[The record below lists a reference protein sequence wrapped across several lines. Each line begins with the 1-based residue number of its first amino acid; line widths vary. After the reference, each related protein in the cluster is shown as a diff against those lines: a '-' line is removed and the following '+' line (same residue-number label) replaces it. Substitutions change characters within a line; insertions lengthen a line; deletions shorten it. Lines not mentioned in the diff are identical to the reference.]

1 MTTET
6 ENETLTRVGP
16 GTPMGELMRQY
27 WVPAVMS
34 SELKAD
40 GDPVRFMLLGEKLVA
55 FRDSAGRAGILDHR
69 CPHRRASL
77 FYGRNEAGGLR
88 CVYHGWK
95 FDVTGQCLET
105 LNVPNPDFHRHV
117 RAKAYRTAE
126 HNGIVYVYMGE
137 RADPPPLPR
146 FECNQV
152 DGGDMHLQFTLREC
166 NWLQAVEGE
175 LDTSHVGIMHF
186 GALNR
191 AQLSGDAMQQFL
203 VTNRAPEYKIE
214 QTQYGYI
221 YAAYRPADGDDLY
234 WRVGHFLMPF
244 WTSPPIN
251 HLTTNVLQRAFVPI
265 DDTHTMFVS
274 MYKKGAYP
282 EARMRA
288 QAGVAGASQN
298 YPYLPNTTD
307 WLGRWRLR
315 ANRDND
321 YEIDR
326 EVQRTRSFTGIE
338 GVQLQDQA
346 VQESMG
352 GITDRPG
359 ENLAPSDIMVTR
371 VRRLLL
377 DAARAWKEERKLPF
391 SAENAEAYDGVR
403 GGQMLAHRDADWLD
417 AYAKTLAGAPWKDVG
432 KVESLV

>member
-1 MTTET
+1 MTTAS

-27 WVPAVMS
+27 WVPCALS

-40 GDPVRFMLLGEKLVA
+40 GDPLRVLILGEKLVA
-55 FRDSAGRAGILDHR
+55 FRDSQGKVGILDHR

-77 FYGRNEAGGLR
+77 FYGRNEGGGIR

-95 FDVTGQCLET
+95 FDVTGRCLET
-105 LNVPNPDFHRHV
+105 QNVPNPEFATKV
-117 RAKAYRTAE
+117 RARAYHAAE
-126 HNGIVYVYMGE
+126 RNGVVYVYMGQRE
-137 RADPPPLPR
+137 QPPELPG

-152 DGGDMHLQFTLREC
+152 PEEDVFVRLTLREC

-186 GALNR
+186 GAVNKEQF
-191 AQLSGDAMQQFL
+191 AGDSLHQYMVA
-203 VTNRAPEYKIE
+203 NRAPEYQIQE
-214 QTQYGYI
+214 TPYGYV
-221 YAAYRPADGDDLY
+221 YAAYRPATEDQLY
-234 WRVGHFLMPF
+234 WRFGHFSLPF

-251 HLTTNVLQRAFVPI
+251 DLSTNVLQRAFVPM
-265 DDTHTMFVS
+265 DDTHTLFVS
-274 MYKKGAYP
+274 MFKKGAYT
-282 EARMRA
+282 AQRSRA
-288 QAGVAGASQN
+288 AEGISGASQN

-315 ANRDND
+315 ANASND
-321 YEIDR
+321 YELNR

-352 GITDRPG
+352 EIVDR
-359 ENLAPSDIMVTR
+359 ENETLAPSDIMIVR

-377 DAARAWKEERKLPF
+377 DAARAWKEEKKLHF
-391 SAENAEAYDGVR
+391 SAEHPEIYSGVR
-403 GGQMLAHRDADWLD
+403 GGQLVAHKDEQWLEAYKRQLAA
-417 AYAKTLAGAPWKDVG
+417 APWQGVKLEPVA
-432 KVESLV
+432 

>member
-1 MTTET
+1 MTTT
-6 ENETLTRVGP
+6 SENETLTRVGP
-16 GTPMGELMRQY
+16 GTLMGELMRQY
-27 WVPAVMS
+27 WIPAAMS

-40 GDPVRFMLLGEKLVA
+40 GDPLRLMLLGEKLVA
-55 FRDSAGRAGILDHR
+55 FRDSSGRVGIFDQR

-77 FYGRNEAGGLR
+77 FFGRNEAGGLR

-95 FDVTGQCLET
+95 FDVNGQCLET
-105 LNVPNPDFHRHV
+105 QNVPNAEFHRHV
-117 RAKAYRTAE
+117 RARAYRCAE
-126 HNGIVYVYMGE
+126 QNGIVYAFMGE
-137 RADPPPLPR
+137 CEVPPPLPQ

-152 DGGDMHLQFTLREC
+152 DGEDLHVQFTLREC

-186 GALNR
+186 GALDR
-191 AQLSGDAMQQFL
+191 AAMAGDAMQQFL
-203 VTNRAPEYKIE
+203 VSNRAPEYKIE
-214 QTQYGYI
+214 ETQYGYI
-221 YAAYRPADGDDLY
+221 YAAYRPADGEQLY

-251 HLTTNVLQRAFVPI
+251 HLSTNVLQRAFVPM
-265 DDTHTMFVS
+265 DDTHTLFVS

-282 EARMRA
+282 QARLRA
-288 QAGVAGASQN
+288 QEGITGASQN

-307 WLGRWRLR
+307 WFGRWRLR
-315 ANRDND
+315 DNSSND

-326 EVQRTRSFTGIE
+326 EVQRTKSFTGIE

-352 GITDRPG
+352 GIVDRSG

-377 DAARAWKEERKLPF
+377 DSARAWKEEGRLPY
-391 SAENAEAYDGVR
+391 SAAHAEVYGGVR
-403 GGQMLAHRDADWLD
+403 GGQMLAHRDADWLQS
-417 AYAKTLAGAPWKDVG
+417 YAALLAAAPWQEVG
-432 KVESLV
+432 KTESLV